1 MDVLVLGAGAVGCY
15 LGGLLARSGQKVTL
29 VSRRP
34 TAEAIRRNG
43 LTIVEGE
50 KQFRTQPTIVPALRE
65 AFKNHTHYDVILLT
79 VKSYD
84 AQAALYEMVAFCPSV
99 PTIITMQNGIG
110 IEEIFIDEFTPERI
124 VAGSLTTPLS
134 HETANSVIVE
144 RSDRGLALAPAQ
156 PRTDISKWANLFYRT
171 GIETISL
178 NDYRSMKWSKALLN
192 MIGNATSAILNRHP
206 KLVYNYGPTYDLEME
221 MLKETLDVMKAQKL
235 KTIDLPGAQANRLAT
250 VVSSSLI
257 PKSIVKPFL
266 SNLVTSGRGNKMPSF
281 HIDIMAGR
289 EQNEVTYHNGAVSE
303 AGERLGIPT
312 PVNQALN
319 DILVKIAHREIDY
332 EMFNGRPKRLVAE
345 VQNYKKASKKR

>member
-1 MDVLVLGAGAVGCY
+1 MEVLVLGAGAVGCY
-15 LGGLLARSGQKVTL
+15 LGGQLARSGHKVTL

-43 LTIVEGE
+43 LTIIEGE

-65 AFKNHTHYDVILLT
+65 AFKDHTHYDAILLT

-99 PTIITMQNGIG
+99 PTVITVQNGIG
-110 IEEIFIDEFTPERI
+110 IEELFIDEFTPERI

-156 PRTDISKWANLFYRT
+156 PGMDISDWADLFHRT
-171 GIETISL
+171 GIETMAL

-206 KLVYNYGPTYDLEME
+206 KLIYDYGPTYDLEME
-221 MLKETLDVMKAQKL
+221 MLSEALAVMKAQKL

-250 VVSSSLI
+250 AVKRL
-257 PKSIVKPFL
+257 PKTLVKPFL

-289 EQNEVTYHNGAVSE
+289 EQNEVAYHNGAVSA

-319 DILVKIAHREIDY
+319 DILMKIAHREIDY
-332 EMFNGRPKRLVAE
+332 EVFNGRPKRLVAA
-345 VQNYKKASKKR
+345 VQKYKQASKKKK

>member
-15 LGGLLARSGQKVTL
+15 LGGHLARSGHKVTL

-43 LTIVEGE
+43 LTIIEGE
-50 KQFRTQPTIVPALRE
+50 KQFRTQPAIVPALRE

-79 VKSYD
+79 VKAYD
-84 AQAALYEMVAFCPSV
+84 AQAALYEIVAFCPSV

-110 IEEIFIDEFTPERI
+110 IEELFIDEFTPERI

-156 PRTDISKWANLFYRT
+156 PGMDISGWTDLYQQA

-206 KLVYNYGPTYDLEME
+206 KLIYNYGPTYDLEME
-221 MLKETLDVMKAQKL
+221 MLKETLTVMKAQKL
-235 KTIDLPGAQANRLAT
+235 KTIDLPGAQATRLAT
-250 VVSSSLI
+250 VVSSGLI
-257 PKSIVKPFL
+257 PKSIVKPIL

-289 EQNEVTYHNGAVSE
+289 EQNEVTFHNGAVAQ
-303 AGERLGIPT
+303 AGERLGSPT
-312 PVNQALN
+312 PVNEALN
-319 DILVKIAHREIDY
+319 DILIKIAHREIDY
-332 EMFNGRPKRLVAE
+332 EVFNGQPKRLVAE
-345 VQNYKKASKKR
+345 VQKYKKASK

>member
-15 LGGLLARSGQKVTL
+15 LGGHLARSGNKVTL

-50 KQFRTQPTIVPALRE
+50 KQFRTQPVIVHALRE
-65 AFKNHTHYDVILLT
+65 AFKNHIHYDVILLT

-84 AQAALYEMVAFCPSV
+84 AQAALYEIVAFCPSV

-144 RSDRGLALAPAQ
+144 RSDRGIALAPAQ
-156 PRTDISKWANLFYRT
+156 PRMDISKWANLFHRT

-178 NDYRSMKWSKALLN
+178 IDYRSMKWSKALLN

-221 MLKETLDVMKAQKL
+221 MLKETLTVMKAQKL

-250 VVSSSLI
+250 AVNRL
-257 PKSIVKPFL
+257 PKSLVKPFL

-289 EQNEVTYHNGAVSE
+289 EQNEVAYHNGAVSE

-319 DILVKIAHREIDY
+319 DILIKIAHRDIDY
-332 EMFNGRPKRLVAE
+332 EVFNGRPKRLVAE
-345 VQNYKKASKKR
+345 VQKYKKASKKNK